1 MSPSDEVVYYRDRK
15 GKPIADVK
23 TWADLQEKAAYHFL
37 ARDTLPNGVWVA
49 TIWEGVPH
57 IAMFNTG
64 VFTSAPPNLGICLR
78 EVPTDTEE
86 EAFAMHTKLCD
97 EYREK

>member
-1 MSPSDEVVYYRDRK
+1 MSPSDEVIYYRDRK
-15 GKPIADVK
+15 GNPIRDVRA
-23 TWADLQEKAAYHFL
+23 WAELQDMAAYHFL

-49 TIWEGVPH
+49 TIWEGIPH

-64 VFTSAPPNLGICLR
+64 VFTSAPPNLGVMLR
-78 EVPTDTEE
+78 EVPSDTEND
-86 EAFAMHTKLCD
+86 AFAMHAKMVN